1 MIRPMV
7 MAHFIMQTVMYMK
20 VNGSMTRQTVRA
32 SIIMLMAQITTVH
45 GETISSMVL
54 VLKDGLMVLFMKAS
68 ITRARR
74 MERVS

>member
-7 MAHFIMQTVMYMK
+7 MAHFITQTAMYTR
-20 VNGSMTRQTVRA
+20 VNGSMIKQTVRA
-32 SIIMLMAQITTVH
+32 SIIMPMARTTTVH
-45 GETISSMVL
+45 GETISSMVS
-54 VLKDGLMVLFMKAS
+54 VLKDGLMVPSMKAS